1 MFDSNSFNNKLPDV
15 LLVEND
21 VASRD
26 IIKYFLKNICNID
39 FAENGLDAIN
49 MAKAKKYMAIL
60 MDINLGI
67 GMSGLEV
74 TQELRKLPE
83 YKNTPIAAITAYAMA
98 GDREKFLSL
107 GCSHYLSKPFDKAKL
122 LNLVNDILNTNQ
134 TNR

>member
-1 MFDSNSFNNKLPDV
+1 MFDSNSSNNKLPDV